1 MIITR
6 TPFRISLCGGGSDIK
21 SFYEKHGGCVLSTT
35 INKYMYITTHPSF
48 DKKTTVLK
56 YSKTETVNEINEIQH
71 DIFREC
77 LKKEKL
83 EGLEI
88 TSIADFPQGTGL
100 RSSSSFTVGLLK
112 NLKCHKREYI
122 SKEDVPAYACDME
135 NNIVHTTNGKQ
146 DQYAAFIDCLC
157 DLLNKEEKDKYDNFL
172 DMLYG
177 KFGKSITEKF
187 LKPYNEKLY
196 AVDLKELD
204 VDAMGRFFPYANIK
218 DIINNMKEHKVN
230 SYNNTFL
237 YPKNGAGSFINILY
251 EELDKNKVLLNT
263 SITKIDEDQKIAY
276 LSNGNK
282 VEYEYIINTIL
293 LNKFLLLFNN
303 YNELQKKLSYNKVL
317 VFNLGFNK
325 KSEKFTKEHWLY
337 IPDKNINFYRCD
349 FYNNILGQE
358 KLSMYIEIGYN
369 KNDNITKEE
378 IDKQLELTL
387 DNLLKLNIIDEN
399 TKLEEYVSIIIDPAY
414 VHINI
419 ETTKEIDEL
428 KEKLLNN
435 NIYTIGRY
443 GAWIYN
449 SMEDSMLKA
458 KELAEKL
465 QER

>member
-1 MIITR
+1 MSKNDIIYNEKCIKIIYKDKIINF
-6 TPFRISLCGGGSDIK
+6 PFQTNIHEL
-21 SFYEKHGGCVLSTT
+21 
-35 INKYMYITTHPSF
+35 
-48 DKKTTVLK
+48 DK
-56 YSKTETVNEINEIQH
+56 EE
-71 DIFREC
+71 
-77 LKKEKL
+77 
-83 EGLEI
+83 
-88 TSIADFPQGTGL
+88 
-100 RSSSSFTVGLLK
+100 
-112 NLKCHKREYI
+112 
-122 SKEDVPAYACDME
+122 
-135 NNIVHTTNGKQ
+135 
-146 DQYAAFIDCLC
+146 FIDCLY
-157 DLLNKEEKDKYDNFL
+157 DLFNKEEKDKYDNFL

-218 DIINNMKEHKVN
+218 DIISNMKEHKVN

-237 YPKNGAGSFINILY
+237 YPKNGAGIFINFLY

-276 LSNGNK
+276 LSNGDK
-282 VEYEYIINTIL
+282 IEYEYVINTIP

-303 YNELQKKLSYNKVL
+303 YNELQKRLSYNKVL

-399 TKLEEYVSIIIDPAY
+399 TKLEEYVSINIDPAY

>member
-1 MIITR
+1 MKTKYLIIGAGISGLTFANYIKDNYIIIEKENEVGGYCR
-6 TPFRISLCGGGSDIK
+6 TIKKGDFIWDYAGHFFHFNTEEFKNKFLSKMSKDDII
-21 SFYEKHGGCVLSTT
+21 YNEKCTK
-35 INKYMYITTHPSF
+35 IIYK
-48 DKKTTVLK
+48 DK
-56 YSKTETVNEINEIQH
+56 II
-71 DIFREC
+71 
-77 LKKEKL
+77 
-83 EGLEI
+83 
-88 TSIADFPQGTGL
+88 DFPFQTNIHEL
-100 RSSSSFTVGLLK
+100 D
-112 NLKCHKREYI
+112 
-122 SKEDVPAYACDME
+122 KEE
-135 NNIVHTTNGKQ
+135 
-146 DQYAAFIDCLC
+146 FIDCLY
-157 DLLNKEEKDKYDNFL
+157 DLFNKEEKDKYDNFL

-251 EELDKNKVLLNT
+251 EELDKNKILLNT
-263 SITKIDEDQKIAY
+263 SITKIDENNKIAY

-282 VEYEYIINTIL
+282 VEYEYIINTIP

-337 IPDKNINFYRCD
+337 IPDKNINFYRCG

-369 KNDNITKEE
+369 KNNNITKEE
-378 IDKQLELTL
+378 IDKQLKLTL

-399 TKLEEYVSIIIDPAY
+399 TKLEQYVSIIMDPAY
-414 VHINI
+414 VHINT

-428 KEKLLNN
+428 KEKLSNN
-435 NIYTIGRY
+435 NIYSIGRY

-465 QER
+465 KERET

>member
-1 MIITR
+1 MKTKYLIIGAGISGLTFANYIKDNYIIIEKENEVGGYCR
-6 TPFRISLCGGGSDIK
+6 TIKKGDFIWDYAGHFFHFNTEEFKNKFLSKMSKDDII
-21 SFYEKHGGCVLSTT
+21 YNEKCTK
-35 INKYMYITTHPSF
+35 IIYK
-48 DKKTTVLK
+48 DK
-56 YSKTETVNEINEIQH
+56 II
-71 DIFREC
+71 
-77 LKKEKL
+77 
-83 EGLEI
+83 
-88 TSIADFPQGTGL
+88 DFPFQTNIHEL
-100 RSSSSFTVGLLK
+100 D
-112 NLKCHKREYI
+112 
-122 SKEDVPAYACDME
+122 KEE
-135 NNIVHTTNGKQ
+135 
-146 DQYAAFIDCLC
+146 FIDCLY
-157 DLLNKEEKDKYDNFL
+157 DLFNKEEKDKYDNFL

-251 EELDKNKVLLNT
+251 EELDKNKILLNT
-263 SITKIDEDQKIAY
+263 SITKIDEDNRIAY

-282 VEYEYIINTIL
+282 VEYEYIINTIP

-337 IPDKNINFYRCD
+337 IPDKNINFYRCG

-369 KNDNITKEE
+369 KNDNITKKE
-378 IDKQLELTL
+378 IDKQLKLTL

-399 TKLEEYVSIIIDPAY
+399 TKLEEYVSIIMDPAY
-414 VHINI
+414 VHINT

-428 KEKLLNN
+428 KEKLSNN
-435 NIYTIGRY
+435 NIYSIGRY